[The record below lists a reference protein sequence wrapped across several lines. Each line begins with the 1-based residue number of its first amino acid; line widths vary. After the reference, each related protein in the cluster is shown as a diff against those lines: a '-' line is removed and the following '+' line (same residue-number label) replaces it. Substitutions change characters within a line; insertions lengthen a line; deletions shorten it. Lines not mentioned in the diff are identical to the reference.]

1 MRDRVPH
8 LLVYVSAHGY
18 GHVAQTAPVLDDLRE
33 RLPAL
38 RLTVCSAVPERHLR
52 SRIAG
57 DFLHLREATDFG
69 MVMASALDVQP
80 TESLQAYRKFHADWD
95 ARVAYEVRRI
105 HALQPDFILSNV
117 AYLPLAAAERAGIP
131 CAAMCSLNWADIV
144 AHYCGMVPGVEAVLR
159 QMHTAYAGADAFLRV
174 TPGMAMADLPNLRI
188 VGPIARRGRNLR
200 AQLFRRLGL
209 EPHEKLVLITLGGI
223 ATRLPVEG
231 WPVISGVHWL
241 VQGDWNVERP
251 DFHALESLG
260 MDFTDILASSDALL
274 CKPGYGSFVEAAC
287 NGVPVLYVSRRDW
300 PEEPCL
306 VAWLAR
312 HGYCREVDRKQV
324 ETGELEDALHAI
336 LERPRPECVAPEGIP
351 QVADYLARSI
361 SMASP

>member
-8 LLVYVSAHGY
+8 LLVYISAHGY
-18 GHVAQTAPVLDDLRE
+18 GHVAQTAPVLDNLRE

-38 RLTVCSAVPERHLR
+38 RLTVCSGVPERYLH
-52 SRIAG
+52 SRIMG
-57 DFLHLREATDFG
+57 DFLHIQEATDIG

-80 TESLQAYRKFHADWD
+80 EESLQAYRKFHADWD

-117 AYLPLAAAERAGIP
+117 AYLPLAAAKRAGIP
-131 CAAMCSLNWADIV
+131 CAAMCSLNWADILT
-144 AHYCGMVPGVEAVLR
+144 HYCGVASGVEAVLGQIR
-159 QMHTAYAGADAFLRV
+159 AAYAGADVFLRM
-174 TPGMAMADLPNLRI
+174 TPGMTMADLPNLHS
-188 VGPIARRGRNLR
+188 VGPVARQGRNLR
-200 AQLFRRLGL
+200 AQLSRRLGL
-209 EPHEKLVLITLGGI
+209 NPHEKLVLITMGGV
-223 ATRLPVEG
+223 ATRLPVEN
-231 WPVISGVHWL
+231 WPEMPGVHWL

-251 DFHALESLG
+251 DFHALELAG
-260 MDFTDILASSDALL
+260 MDFVDILASSDALL

-287 NGVPVLYVSRRDW
+287 NGIPVLYVSRRDW

-306 VAWLAR
+306 VEWLVS
-312 HGYCREVDRKQV
+312 HGCCREVDREQV
-324 ETGELEDALHAI
+324 ESGALEEALHG
-336 LERPRPECVAPEGIP
+336 LLWRPRPGRVVPEGIP